1 MLRNRMYRFFNVA
14 CSMRN
19 NTGSELGVLYMAMEK
34 PQDRVPFAAKA
45 GLHLSEPRNRKPV
58 SSKSVEQI
66 ETKMLLEELAEL
78 IESEGGIL
86 TP

>member
-1 MLRNRMYRFFNVA
+1 
-14 CSMRN
+14 
-19 NTGSELGVLYMAMEK
+19 MAMEK
-34 PQDRVPFAAKA
+34 PQDCVPFAAK
-45 GLHLSEPRNRKPV
+45 GEPHLSEPRNRKPV

-66 ETKMLLEELAEL
+66 ETEMLLEELAEL